1 MKKMEF
7 MREAAKVLM
16 DFFSELYIE
25 KSCPLQTISLKK
37 QQGSFKLRNAGTLS
51 FYIYMTGSISYNTI
65 SIINERTKYHTY
77 YVYQADDNHQQV
89 LEKFAQDLRTLKDY
103 FDDVFLFTIDGA
115 DPFKFTVFEYG
126 KPFATKLCKNGDDL
140 EEDERNEDPTT

>member
-1 MKKMEF
+1 
-7 MREAAKVLM
+7 
-16 DFFSELYIE
+16 
-25 KSCPLQTISLKK
+25 
-37 QQGSFKLRNAGTLS
+37 
-51 FYIYMTGSISYNTI
+51 MTGSISYNTI

-126 KPFATKLCKNGDDL
+126 KPFAMFLSSKIVTLLSKIFLKNSAFIP
-140 EEDERNEDPTT
+140 RSA